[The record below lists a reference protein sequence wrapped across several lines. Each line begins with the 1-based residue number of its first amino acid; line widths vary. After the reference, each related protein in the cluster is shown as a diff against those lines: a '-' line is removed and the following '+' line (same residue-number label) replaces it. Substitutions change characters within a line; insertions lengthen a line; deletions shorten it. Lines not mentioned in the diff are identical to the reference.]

1 MQISVQTGGILTKI
15 GEERCYEA
23 IAKSGITAIDWNIDR
38 DLPSQMVKDLNYKGI
53 SVFERSFEEVL
64 AHHEA
69 ELAII
74 RKNGLTI
81 TQAHT
86 PFPAYLPG
94 HPELLD
100 FMIGVY
106 KNCIRLCDYA
116 GCKNLIVHG
125 ISLMEADTGNTP
137 ETIEAMNWRLYE
149 ALIPTLQ
156 ECDVVVCLENLF
168 TRRPAIL
175 EGVCSDA
182 HEAVRF
188 IDALNEKAGK
198 EAFGFCLD
206 TGHLQLINKN
216 IRTYIPILGKRI
228 KALHLHDNDGRDDLH
243 RLPLTGTVNWQV
255 LCDSLRAVGY
265 DGDLSFETFRQNRM
279 ALDFDEEL
287 LLPFL
292 EVTRKIGEAMARKIR
307 EE

>member
-38 DLPSQMVKDLNYKGI
+38 DLPSQTVKDLNYLGI

-116 GCKNLIVHG
+116 GCKNLIDQ
-125 ISLMEADTGNTP
+125 MEASGAADG
-137 ETIEAMNWRLYE
+137 ET
-149 ALIPTLQ
+149 
-156 ECDVVVCLENLF
+156 
-168 TRRPAIL
+168 
-175 EGVCSDA
+175 EGVATPSRNI
-182 HEAVRF
+182 EGVSVGITLR
-188 IDALNEKAGK
+188 EKAPGDYK
-198 EAFGFCLD
+198 ISVRTDD
-206 TGHLQLINKN
+206 TVDASELCRMLGGGGHA
-216 IRTYIPILGKRI
+216 RASGC
-228 KALHLHDNDGRDDLH
+228 
-243 RLPLTGTVNWQV
+243 RLSGTAEEVV
-255 LCDSLRAVGY
+255 
-265 DGDLSFETFRQNRM
+265 NRM
-279 ALDFDEEL
+279 IAAASV
-287 LLPFL
+287 FL
-292 EVTRKIGEAMARKIR
+292 EETV
-307 EE
+307 

>member
-1 MQISVQTGGILTKI
+1 MQISMMTGGLASRV

-23 IAKSGITAIDWNIDR
+23 IRKAGFTAIDWNIER
-38 DLPSQMVKDLNYKGI
+38 NLPSPAIKELKYRGI

-64 AHHEA
+64 AHHEK

-81 TQAHT
+81 TQAHA

-125 ISLMEADTGNTP
+125 ISLMESDTGNTP

-149 ALIPTLQ
+149 SLIPTLQ

-168 TRRPAIL
+168 SRRPALL

-182 HEAVRF
+182 HEAVRY
-188 IDALNEKAGK
+188 IDTLNEKAGK

-206 TGHLQLINKN
+206 TGHLQVLNKN
-216 IRTYIPILGKRI
+216 IRTFIPVLGHRI
-228 KALHLHDNDGRDDLH
+228 KALHLHDNDGVGDLH
-243 RLPLTGTVNWQV
+243 MLPLTGTVNWQV
-255 LCDSLRAVGY
+255 LCDSLRDIGY
-265 DGDLSFETFRQNRM
+265 RGDLSFETHSQNKAAM
-279 ALDFDEEL
+279 AFDEEL

-292 EVTRKIGEAMARKIR
+292 ELTRKIGESIAKKLQG
-307 EE
+307 